1 METDYTTAIVTVI
14 GLVVI
19 LGGMTTYVL
28 SRPTDLTPRP

>member
-1 METDYTTAIVTVI
+1 METDYTIAIVTVI

>member
-1 METDYTTAIVTVI
+1 METDYTIAIVTVI

-28 SRPTDLTPRP
+28 SRPTDLTQRP